1 MGAAGSKSPQS
12 PGHDPRNLAWAARW
26 RGTFRIRWRDF
37 LSIRWTAST
46 ALRLPAT
53 RPVWHP
59 ISAGHTYRAA
69 AQEKNRANGVGGSLV
84 AVRTFAMLNDTQLT
98 LTKPLPRG
106 PGPMAARTW
115 PAVGAP
121 SMGRAGLVATPD
133 SDVKAGQVRV
143 KDTRRQQRR
152 WWERRQH
159 GQICS
164 LLHSVQPVNRSACSK
179 RPCIA
184 VRCTATPCD
193 VC

>member
-1 MGAAGSKSPQS
+1 M
-12 PGHDPRNLAWAARW
+12 AW
-26 RGTFRIRWRDF
+26 F
-37 LSIRWTAST
+37 LEHSVDREHSS
-46 ALRLPAT
+46 PAT
-53 RPVWHP
+53 GDPSRLAPHQCRSH
-59 ISAGHTYRAA
+59 ISCSRAGKKPR
-69 AQEKNRANGVGGSLV
+69 EWCRGSLV

-98 LTKPLPRG
+98 LTKPLLRG

-164 LLHSVQPVNRSACSK
+164 LLHSVRPVNRSACSK